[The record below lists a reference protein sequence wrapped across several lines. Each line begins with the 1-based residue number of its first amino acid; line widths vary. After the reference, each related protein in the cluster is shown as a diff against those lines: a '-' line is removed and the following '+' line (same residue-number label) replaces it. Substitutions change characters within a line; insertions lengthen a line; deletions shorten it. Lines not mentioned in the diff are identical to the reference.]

1 VQQWQQQQE
10 LLQHQHHQ
18 HLQELRCSSLDPL
31 GRNSSP
37 EPATAAVTLAPAAD
51 QHHIAGLGGIANGG
65 AAADVLTD
73 EVLLYGE
80 LMCALRRAGGGLR
93 AEAILEQLLQE
104 LGAARAGLCSERGEV
119 RVLRGT
125 LAALQEEHRQCQ
137 ASKHVLQASFQQA
150 GLAVSSGNWAT
161 RQQLQALAQPST
173 WSASKAL

>member
-1 VQQWQQQQE
+1 MRHVQQWQQQQE

-18 HLQELRCSSLDPL
+18 HLQGLACSSLDPM

-37 EPATAAVTLAPAAD
+37 EPAAKLAPTAD
-51 QHHIAGLGGIANGG
+51 QLHFAGAGGTAIDIEN
-65 AAADVLTD
+65 AAAGDALTD

-104 LGAARAGLCSERGEV
+104 LGAARAGLSSERGEV

-137 ASKHVLQASFQQA
+137 AAKHVLEVGEQ
-150 GLAVSSGNWAT
+150 
-161 RQQLQALAQPST
+161 
-173 WSASKAL
+173 